1 MRQRQI
7 MTMKTTIY
15 KIQLVTALL
24 CLASC
29 SQFSS
34 FVPKSVDLPY
44 KKNEMKLDN
53 GVLALAPEGYC
64 IGPSTNNSG
73 TGNVIYTAC
82 QMTKGHG
89 IVSISFAP
97 VEAGETGSI
106 TRSYLAN
113 NQKIIK
119 TYYLSG
125 YDLIKVDNS
134 SFSNK
139 LVNSTVW
146 RAAKVQNGYMVLGQY
161 FSSSEKNVSDMH
173 QMEVLSA
180 SVNNFSPPS
189 NLLSSQLSN
198 VSPSNRNKKAK
209 ILVRPKKRL
218 LKSIL
223 KSYQVKIRPKIRP

>member
-1 MRQRQI
+1 
-7 MTMKTTIY
+7 MTMKTIIY
-15 KIQLVTALL
+15 KIQLVTVLL

-29 SQFSS
+29 SQFGS

-44 KKNEMKLDN
+44 KKNEMKLEN
-53 GVLALAPEGYC
+53 GVFALAPEGYC
-64 IGPSTNNSG
+64 IGPSTINSV
-73 TGNVIYTAC
+73 TGNVIYTSC

-218 LKSIL
+218 LKSIF
-223 KSYQVKIRPKIRP
+223 KSYQAKIRPKIRP

>member
-1 MRQRQI
+1 
-7 MTMKTTIY
+7 MKTTIY
-15 KIQLVTALL
+15 KIQLFAALL

-29 SQFSS
+29 SQFGS
-34 FVPKSVDLPY
+34 FAPKSVDLPY
-44 KKNEMKLDN
+44 KKNEMKLEN
-53 GVLALAPEGYC
+53 GLFAIAPEGYC
-64 IGPSTNNSG
+64 IGPSVNNSG

-97 VEAGETGSI
+97 LEASETGDI

-119 TYYLSG
+119 TYHLSG

-139 LVNSTVW
+139 SVNSTVW
-146 RAAKVQNGYMVLGQY
+146 RAAKVEDGYMVLGQY
-161 FSSSEKNVSDMH
+161 FSTNEKNLSDIH

-189 NLLSSQLSN
+189 NLLSSQLSD
-198 VSPSNRNKKAK
+198 VSPSNQNKKAK
-209 ILVRPKKRL
+209 ILVPPKKRP

-223 KSYQVKIRPKIRP
+223 KSSKVKIRPKMKIRPKIRP

>member
-1 MRQRQI
+1 
-7 MTMKTTIY
+7 MTMTIY
-15 KIQLVTALL
+15 KIQIVAALL

-29 SQFSS
+29 SQFGS
-34 FVPKSVDLPY
+34 FVPNSVELPY
-44 KKNEMKLDN
+44 KKNEMKLEN
-53 GVLALAPEGYC
+53 GVFALAPEGYC
-64 IGPSTNNSG
+64 IGPAVNNPR

-82 QMTKGHG
+82 QKKNGHG

-97 VEAGETGSI
+97 LEASETGNI

-119 TYYLSG
+119 THHLIG

-139 LVNSTVW
+139 SVNSTVW
-146 RAAKVQNGYMVLGQY
+146 RAAKVENGYMVLGQY
-161 FSSSEKNVSDMH
+161 FSSSKKNVSDIH
-173 QMEVLSA
+173 QMEALSA

-189 NLLSSQLSN
+189 NLLSRQLTN
-198 VSPSNRNKKAK
+198 VSPSNRNKKAR
-209 ILVRPKKRL
+209 ILIPPKKRP

-223 KSYQVKIRPKIRP
+223 NPYQVKIRPKIRP

>member
-1 MRQRQI
+1 
-7 MTMKTTIY
+7 
-15 KIQLVTALL
+15 
-24 CLASC
+24 
-29 SQFSS
+29 
-34 FVPKSVDLPY
+34 
-44 KKNEMKLDN
+44 MKLEN
-53 GVLALAPEGYC
+53 GVFALAPEGYC
-64 IGPSTNNSG
+64 IGPFVNNSR
-73 TGNVIYTAC
+73 TGNVIFTTC

-97 VEAGETGSI
+97 LKASETGNI

-119 TYYLSG
+119 TYHLNG

-146 RAAKVQNGYMVLGQY
+146 RAAKVENGYMVLGQY
-161 FSSSEKNVSDMH
+161 FSSSEKNVSDIH

-198 VSPSNRNKKAK
+198 VSSSTNRDQKAK
-209 ILVRPKKRL
+209 ILVPPKKRP

-223 KSYQVKIRPKIRP
+223 KSSQVKIRPKIRP